1 MEEGVTSKS
10 EEVAAS
16 ASPSMRR
23 GQSFWRTLL
32 ALTLLV
38 VWLLIPTRDAPD
50 PRADHIEWLLY
61 ITYQAGCWCPI
72 VILFWIFAGKRS
84 LEPITDSHGKLTA
97 GLSIWSTI
105 VFMSLLA
112 VWIVIPR
119 QYSRATFL
127 THHFFW
133 HQLALWSLVST
144 FVWACTGRRRSVLY
158 LVLITLVILWLPLLS
173 NLTEQSMTGRT
184 RMTYSTLKA
193 LGIERAHGFFYKTLY
208 ELFRYGPPR

>member
-16 ASPSMRR
+16 APSSIRR
-23 GQSFWRTLL
+23 GQSIWRTLL

-61 ITYQAGCWCPI
+61 NTYRAGYWCPI
-72 VILFWIFAGKRS
+72 LILFWVLAGKRS
-84 LEPITDSHGKLTA
+84 LDPVRDDQGNSTN

-112 VWIVIPR
+112 VWIAIPR
-119 QYSRATFL
+119 QYSRGTFL
-127 THHFFW
+127 TYHFFG
-133 HQLALWSLVST
+133 HQIALWSLVGT
-144 FVWACTGRRRSVLY
+144 FTWAFTGRRRSVFY
-158 LVLITLVILWLPLLS
+158 LVLATIVIFWLPLLS
-173 NLTEQSMTGRT
+173 NLTEQLLTGRT
-184 RMTYSTLKA
+184 RMTYSTLHA
-193 LGIERAHGFFYKTLY
+193 MGIERAYGNFYKSLY
-208 ELFRYGPPR
+208 ELFRYGPR